1 MTRRALFRTCA
12 VLAGWL
18 AAVPAWSAAPL
29 PPAAPPFVDR
39 AAEWGL
45 GFRYDTG
52 STGQLYYPEIVG
64 GGAALFDYDN
74 DGDLDVFIVQ
84 GAVLEPGKA
93 GTHPIVPAGGRL
105 FRNDLIANGVRHDKP
120 RFVDVTAASGIKA
133 LGYGL
138 GVAAG
143 DFDNDGWVDLYVL
156 NFGSNQLWH
165 NNGDG
170 TFSDVTKAAGA
181 DDPRMSLSAS
191 AADLDRD
198 GWLDLYI
205 ADYVDFAVDRNVVCY
220 AASSRRDYCGPSS
233 FPPTP
238 DRLLR
243 NRGNGTFEDA
253 SARAGIAGK
262 AGRGMGVVVA
272 DFDGD
277 GLPDVFVANDGT
289 ENFLWRNRGGLSF
302 EEVALPAG
310 VAVNADGKVQAN
322 MGIAAGDFDGDG
334 DLDLFVTHIS
344 GESSTLWVN
353 LSRNGSPGLFEDRT
367 VPSGI
372 AAANLPFTGFGT
384 VWIDYDNDGR
394 LDLLAVN
401 GAVRLIDEQARRGD
415 PFPYAQTHQML
426 RQMVNGRFA
435 DVSRT
440 MGEPFQRAEVGRG
453 AAFGDIDNDGDTD
466 ILIVNANG
474 PARLLVNETG
484 NRNPWLGL
492 RLVGRPA
499 GAKAERD
506 MLGALVAVVR
516 KGAPTLWRRAA
527 TDGSYASA
535 SDPRVLVG
543 LGDSTA
549 VTEVR
554 VTWPDGKVEV
564 FPPPPLRTYTT
575 LVEGRGKS
583 SPPTPEG
590 AKPKVGEGLA
600 PSRAGGGAGGEDR
613 TFPPTIQEGA
623 SPSPT
628 SGRGLRS

>member
-1 MTRRALFRTCA
+1 MPRPALFRACA
-12 VLAGWL
+12 AL
-18 AAVPAWSAAPL
+18 AAWLLAVPGF
-29 PPAAPPFVDR
+29 PAAPEASPPASPFVDR
-39 AAEWGL
+39 AAAWGL
-45 GFRYDTG
+45 DFRYDTG

-93 GTHPIVPAGGRL
+93 GAHPITPAGGRL
-105 FRNDLIANGVRHDKP
+105 FRNDLIVNGVRHDTP

-133 LGYGL
+133 LGYGI

-170 TFSDVTKAAGA
+170 TFTEVTQTAGA
-181 DDPRMSLSAS
+181 DDPRLSLSAS
-191 AADLDRD
+191 FADLDRD
-198 GWLDLYI
+198 GWLDLYV
-205 ADYVDFAVDRNVVCY
+205 ADYVDFSIDHNVVCY

-243 NRGNGTFEDA
+243 NRGNGTFEDL
-253 SARAGIAGK
+253 STRSGIAGK

-277 GLPDVFVANDGT
+277 GLPDVFVTNDGM
-289 ENFLWRNRGGLSF
+289 ENFLWKNLSHDRGNLTF
-302 EEVALPAG
+302 QEIALPAG

-334 DLDLFVTHIS
+334 DLDLFVTHIA

-353 LSRNGSPGLFEDRT
+353 LSKNGSPGLFEDRT
-367 VPSGI
+367 VQSGI

-384 VWIDYDNDGR
+384 GWIDYDNDGR

-401 GAVRLIDEQARRGD
+401 GAVRLIDAQAERGD

-426 RQMVNGRFA
+426 RQLENGRFT

-440 MGEPFQRAEVGRG
+440 MGDPFQHAEVGRG
-453 AAFGDIDNDGDTD
+453 AAFGDIDNDGDMD
-466 ILIVNANG
+466 VLIVNANG
-474 PARLLVNETG
+474 PARLLVNEVG
-484 NRNPWLGL
+484 NRSPWLGL
-492 RLVGRPA
+492 RLVGRPP

-516 KGAPTLWRRAA
+516 KGASTIWRRAA

-543 LGDSTA
+543 LGDSTEI
-549 VTEVR
+549 TEVR

-575 LVEGRGKS
+575 LVEGT
-583 SPPTPEG
+583 SPPTPL
-590 AKPKVGEGLA
+590 PSPPLPPGEGR
-600 PSRAGGGAGGEDR
+600 PR
-613 TFPPTIQEGA
+613 TPLSARPDVTIP
-623 SPSPT
+623 PSPG
-628 SGRGLRS
+628 GRGGDGRGGLGG